1 MTSQQTKQR
10 KPGRARR
17 AVVASAVA
25 LTLSAGGATAWALDR
40 FVVEHVEIADVSAYE
55 ASQAGTATG
64 ASAGTAT
71 GTTAGGGALGAGF
84 LAPPA

>member
-55 ASQAGTATG
+55 ASQAGTSTG
-64 ASAGTAT
+64 ASGRSMAT
-71 GTTAGGGALGAGF
+71 RSRSQRGCGSR
-84 LAPPA
+84 